1 MNVTKLTWAGV
12 HVEYQGSAVLIDPI
26 ASINEKFGP
35 PREPFFPLPEAER
48 VDAVLITHTHRDH
61 FDPESVMKAYG
72 DGVPILVPAASA
84 QEVRKAGFRQV
95 KGLGAGETE
104 VVGSLEV
111 TATHSVDGYA
121 SPQAAWV
128 VQGGGKKLI
137 HCGDTLWHGY
147 WWMIQHQF
155 GAFDLAC
162 LPINGAVLTFSRLVS
177 VDEPACMTP
186 EQAVSAALVLQA
198 KRLLPIHYGTF
209 HHPPVYMETPN
220 ALERLAATASTKQV
234 DVCALQPGESLL
246 LA

>member
-1 MNVTKLTWAGV
+1 
-12 HVEYQGSAVLIDPI
+12 
-26 ASINEKFGP
+26 
-35 PREPFFPLPEAER
+35 
-48 VDAVLITHTHRDH
+48 
-61 FDPESVMKAYG
+61 MKAYG

-155 GAFDLAC
+155 GTFDLAC

-209 HHPPVYMETPN
+209 HHPPVYMETPH